1 VGCGTIEPSV
11 EVHKLGKPHNKPYP
25 TKQGESACEGVH
37 ASTQVV
43 LGTSF
48 LTDVLVISTKLEN
61 EMTMMPGDLST
72 QIALRSA
79 ADAIAISG
87 RRMLQLDEG
96 EIMAEY
102 RPSVNEFGPLG
113 EEVEIFLYDTLDGG
127 AGIAHRLGKSK
138 EKLLQGAIELLRNCQ
153 GDCDSSCYRCLRSF
167 KNRFEHAFLD
177 RHVGLSFL
185 EYSLSGKQP
194 ELPISRYQNAVKALA
209 DAIEEALSDQIET
222 VETNTTVHDEV
233 LGSLPAPILITTSK
247 GRHIIDVSHPLT
259 PDVPS
264 NMGLIEAVEFGPH
277 FVVNLVNELLINKAL
292 PRAIEHIQKKLL
304 GGD

>member
-1 VGCGTIEPSV
+1 
-11 EVHKLGKPHNKPYP
+11 
-25 TKQGESACEGVH
+25 
-37 ASTQVV
+37 
-43 LGTSF
+43 
-48 LTDVLVISTKLEN
+48 
-61 EMTMMPGDLST
+61 
-72 QIALRSA
+72 
-79 ADAIAISG
+79 
-87 RRMLQLDEG
+87 
-96 EIMAEY
+96 
-102 RPSVNEFGPLG
+102 
-113 EEVEIFLYDTLDGG
+113 
-127 AGIAHRLGKSK
+127 
-138 EKLLQGAIELLRNCQ
+138 
-153 GDCDSSCYRCLRSF
+153 
-167 KNRFEHAFLD
+167 
-177 RHVGLSFL
+177 
-185 EYSLSGKQP
+185 
-194 ELPISRYQNAVKALA
+194 LA